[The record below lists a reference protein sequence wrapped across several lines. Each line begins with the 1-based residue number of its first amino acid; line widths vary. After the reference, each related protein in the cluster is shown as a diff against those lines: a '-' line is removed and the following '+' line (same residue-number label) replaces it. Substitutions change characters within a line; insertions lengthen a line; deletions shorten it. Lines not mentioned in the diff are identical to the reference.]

1 MLSVFLKELKSLL
14 KKKKNIKVN
23 ILRVQASNSIM
34 CGYFCIGF
42 IDFMLSNKNLTDLQ
56 VCFLLMSFK
65 KRQYSLEVF

>member
-1 MLSVFLKELKSLL
+1 MFISIVLMLSVFLKELKSLL
-14 KKKKNIKVN
+14 KKNNNIKAN

-65 KRQYSLEVF
+65 K